1 MIRGQSYEGPLVMSA
16 MVSRPRPQCDEPSEH
31 FAGASADEFARV
43 RAENERLRELVV
55 QLSRLV
61 VQGAI
66 ARK

>member
-1 MIRGQSYEGPLVMSA
+1 MSA
-16 MVSRPRPQCDEPSEH
+16 MVSRPRPQCDEPNEH
-31 FAGASADEFARV
+31 LADVSVDEFARV

-61 VQGAI
+61 VQSAI

>member
-1 MIRGQSYEGPLVMSA
+1 MSA
-16 MVSRPRPQCDEPSEH
+16 TVSRPRPQCDEPSEH